1 MHRLVCKQR
10 ESCKCYKRRSPGQ
23 HLYCRLIR
31 LCVCSGGTFVW
42 IQTWC
47 ILQWG
52 RMVYFIAAYSQEVCF
67 PPKKILLPPYL
78 LTIYSVLKTK
88 NHKKHLWSFDKNLH
102 NRENISFIFFVKK
115 MLLSAEI
122 STWWPTCF
130 QILSV
135 KKKICSVCSRER
147 KTTIVL
153 GENYKWHITRICH
166 IHHVWRCHH

>member
-1 MHRLVCKQR
+1 MVITHSTMHRLVCKQR

-78 LTIYSVLKTK
+78 LTMYSVLKTK
-88 NHKKHLWSFDKNLH
+88 KHKKHLWSFDKNLH

-115 MLLSAEI
+115 CCSLLRFQHDGLHVSRFCQWKKSAV
-122 STWWPTCF
+122 F
-130 QILSV
+130 V
-135 KKKICSVCSRER
+135 
-147 KTTIVL
+147 
-153 GENYKWHITRICH
+153 
-166 IHHVWRCHH
+166 